1 MQVTKK
7 SGELEDFRAEKIV
20 EGCKKAGASEEV
32 GKKVADEVSKRVT
45 DKMATKEIKEMVI
58 GELRKLDENAAK
70 AYEEYRSLEE
80 HESP

>member
-7 SGELEDFRAEKIV
+7 SGELEDFKAEKIV
-20 EGCKKAGASEEV
+20 ESCKKAGASEEV

-45 DKMATKEIKEMVI
+45 DKMATQKIRGMVV

-70 AYEEYRSLEE
+70 AFEEYRS
-80 HESP
+80 P